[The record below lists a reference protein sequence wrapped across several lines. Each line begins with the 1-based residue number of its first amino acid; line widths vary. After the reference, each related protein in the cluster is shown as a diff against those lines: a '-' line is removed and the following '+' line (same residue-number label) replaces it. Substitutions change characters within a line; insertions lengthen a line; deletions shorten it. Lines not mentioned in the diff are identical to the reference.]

1 MGYSKREFG
10 KMLEQMNP
18 HLADEIHWAEQ
29 EYLHGI
35 QSDVK
40 RVQVK
45 MSEKEIVN
53 IVEKEG
59 SMQLISPLSTE
70 IKYALEGRGYEVTN
84 TKVNLK

>member
-10 KMLEQMNP
+10 KMLEQMMF
-18 HLADEIHWAEQ
+18 DEFETHVKEQ

-45 MSEKEIVN
+45 K
-53 IVEKEG
+53 K
-59 SMQLISPLSTE
+59 QL
-70 IKYALEGRGYEVTN
+70 K
-84 TKVNLK
+84 TKQQ

>member
-10 KMLEQMNP
+10 KLMEQMNP
-18 HLADEIHWAEQ
+18 LIQHLEDEIHWAEQ

-45 MSEKEIVN
+45 K
-53 IVEKEG
+53 K
-59 SMQLISPLSTE
+59 QP
-70 IKYALEGRGYEVTN
+70 K
-84 TKVNLK
+84 TKQQ

>member
-40 RVQVK
+40 RAQ
-45 MSEKEIVN
+45 
-53 IVEKEG
+53 
-59 SMQLISPLSTE
+59 
-70 IKYALEGRGYEVTN
+70 IKKKQSK
-84 TKVNLK
+84 TKQQ